1 MISCG
6 RAAALASTDLETFT
20 GTQERVGC
28 GVTSQYQ
35 GRGHWTWTLLDTP
48 PHHCTPAD
56 LCVTCGAMQ
65 LLSLC
70 CQAKLKLKI
79 TKIWA
84 LNWLQETKFMSP
96 TNRQMKQDRQWLSE
110 YQSPDQLSL
119 SSAGLIFA
127 LQPAPGI
134 LQSRQHCRLCRLQCC
149 SRVGA
154 GRRAGIPPRPRSRA
168 IWPLQIL

>member
-1 MISCG
+1 MAGLQLSPPLTWRPLHQGACRVWGDITISG
-6 RAAALASTDLETFT
+6 Q
-20 GTQERVGC
+20 GT
-28 GVTSQYQ
+28 
-35 GRGHWTWTLLDTP
+35 LDLDTP

-56 LCVTCGAMQ
+56 LCVTCGAVQ

-79 TKIWA
+79 TKMWA
-84 LNWLQETKFMSP
+84 LNWLQETKFLSP
-96 TNRQMKQDRQWLSE
+96 SNLQMKQDRQWLSE